1 VNRFGPDVICAG
13 MYRACSTWQYEVAA
27 HLIEEHCGGK
37 RLGYLVSGEYSAQLR
52 DDALKQKAGS
62 RERRGWR
69 VIKAHEG
76 EPSMARELRAGGA
89 CALYTHRDVRD
100 VVFSLMH
107 KRSQTFEQIVRQ
119 GMVHQILANDRF
131 WMAQPNV
138 LVQRY
143 EDLISDPARGVVE
156 LANHLGFALEAGK
169 AERIAAD
176 YSQESNRAR
185 MEALKQKLEQAG
197 VDLENAGNTQ
207 IFDPSSLLHWNHMR
221 QKGAPSWRTTAT
233 PRQIAVLRRLC
244 GRWLAARGYSL
255 DGQPARRRDLLKGGL
270 RESLRSEMDVAVGFV
285 NFLVR
290 TTSLR
295 FPKTAR
301 TVKRLLRMP
310 VETNAGA
317 TVWADPIPTRSAPA
331 ASQVSGDAA

>member
-1 VNRFGPDVICAG
+1 MVNQFGPDVICAG

-27 HLIEEHCGGK
+27 HLIEDHCGGR
-37 RLGYLVSGEYSAQLR
+37 RLGYLVSGEYTALLR
-52 DDALKQKAGS
+52 DDTLKMKAGS

-76 EPSMARELRAGGA
+76 EPSMARELRSGGA
-89 CALYTHRDVRD
+89 CALYAHRDVRD

-107 KRSQTFEQIVRQ
+107 KRGQTFEQIVRQ
-119 GMVHQILANDRF
+119 GMVHQIMANDRF

-143 EDLISDPARGVVE
+143 EDLISEPAKGIVE

-169 AERIAAD
+169 AERIAAL

-185 MEALKQKLEQAG
+185 TEALRQKLEHAG

-207 IFDPSSLLHWNHMR
+207 IFDQSSLLHWNHMR
-221 QKGAPSWRTTAT
+221 QKGAASWRTTAT
-233 PRQIAVLRRLC
+233 PRQIAVLHRMC
-244 GRWLAARGYSL
+244 GRWLESRGYSL
-255 DGQPARRRDLLKGGL
+255 EGHSARRWNLLTRGDL
-270 RESLRSEMDVAVGFV
+270 RESLWSELDVAVGIV

-290 TTSLR
+290 STTLR
-295 FPKTAR
+295 FPKAAR

-310 VETNAGA
+310 VETKTGA

-331 ASQVSGDAA
+331 NVSGDAA